1 MGGGEPGR
9 GSGETGA
16 AGSGVSETGGS
27 ESGVSGTDVSGTEGA
42 GAGGY
47 RLGVPGS
54 GATGTGVSEPT
65 VCGTEGSGT
74 GAYGTRTYGT
84 DLSAS
89 GISGGGMSGSGI
101 CGSGG
106 AGGGFFGAGGAGGG
120 AVVGGTPRSR
130 AAVRRAHR
138 VAVYGS
144 RAYRAGRR
152 AAAVRDSASA
162 GDSVAAAAGAAY
174 DALYRRCA
182 ADVTRHTYL
191 LTGDHALTR
200 EAVEHA
206 FHIAWERW
214 PEVASDR
221 DPPGWL
227 RAAAFAY
234 VQAPWEWLRARRRA
248 RRRPG
253 RGRRARPDG
262 ERGRGPDGDRHRE
275 PDADAPCGE
284 PADRRLFAALLALP
298 ESYRSAVVV
307 YDVVGLDLPEAA
319 AELEATTMAAAG
331 RLTHAHEALAAAVPE
346 LGQLPP
352 PERAEALRTRLRRF
366 AAAQPVRTLPP
377 GAARHR
383 SERRTDR
390 QLRRYG
396 MLAAAVFLTAA
407 AVTAFGGDHIRDKA
421 APPTPPWPATR
432 TTPPPAPDHIAPAA
446 PGTGAPPAPV
456 LPRPGGPS
464 MCAQARVASPPEAP
478 HCGRTTGDR
487 PPS

>member
-9 GSGETGA
+9 GPSGTGA
-16 AGSGVSETGGS
+16 AGSGVSETGGP
-27 ESGVSGTDVSGTEGA
+27 ESGVSGTGVYGIDVA
-42 GAGGY
+42 
-47 RLGVPGS
+47 
-54 GATGTGVSEPT
+54 
-65 VCGTEGSGT
+65 
-74 GAYGTRTYGT
+74 
-84 DLSAS
+84 AS
-89 GISGGGMSGSGI
+89 
-101 CGSGG
+101 
-106 AGGGFFGAGGAGGG
+106 GFFGAGGAGGG

-174 DALYRRCA
+174 DALYQRCA

-234 VQAPWEWLRARRRA
+234 VQAPWEWLRARLRA

-253 RGRRARPDG
+253 RGRRARPEG
-262 ERGRGPDGDRHRE
+262 ERGREPDGDRHRE
-275 PDADAPCGE
+275 PDADEPCGE

-352 PERAEALRTRLRRF
+352 PERAEALRTRLRQF

-407 AVTAFGGDHIRDKA
+407 AVTAFGGDHIHDKA
-421 APPTPPWPATR
+421 TPPTPPWPTLS
-432 TTPPPAPDHIAPAA
+432 PAPDHIAPAPPA
-446 PGTGAPPAPV
+446 AGAPPAPI
-456 LPRPGGPS
+456 
-464 MCAQARVASPPEAP
+464 
-478 HCGRTTGDR
+478 R
-487 PPS
+487 PPPTAPR